1 MIDKIKEFNVPK
13 WLIAVLCLMPWLL
26 GAGVFIWIL
35 FLRFPLDGMFKI
47 EADLTGGNAY
57 VFPFLPA
64 ERTILLDGRAEGWKG
79 QRIVDDPV
87 YMNIV
92 TPGPYESVEVAMDFK
107 VLRQPLLEFGLV
119 KDSAGQQLEMYPWYS
134 EVLELESWKA
144 VVMEGKTK
152 GYVARGMADD
162 RLLSRDTRGLAV
174 WLASTTSPVMSDSWS
189 DQRLVKNVSLRGAHD
204 FWVVPADGKIF
215 FKIIIQDVNRN
226 RSGGVVAVQVLL
238 NDVLVHQDAIGTSGS
253 RDVGYGALTPVTVD
267 LKDLAPG
274 VYRLK
279 VVADDD
285 IFIRRVETHNPR
297 WVVGPRLVIG
307 DVVGYATTTHSLDAW
322 TNARHIVAETFH
334 KEGFQ
339 EISLGSVSGIIR
351 RTHTPVRID
360 RTDETVEPVRISAP
374 NGDVRVI
381 ADGYFS
387 FDQSSFFEPQP
398 RRLTAATMGSREGIE
413 AVLTGYQRVEA
424 LGDGWMRAKKTFPIV
439 SEAGSLRLVLSAPG
453 IASRAGAVDIKKVSV
468 TFRRAPM
475 DLQSWWDLLLKEA
488 KIAWRRIR

>member
-1 MIDKIKEFNVPK
+1 MIDQIKDFNVPR
-13 WLIAVLCLMPWLL
+13 WLAVALCLVPWFF
-26 GAGVFIWIL
+26 GAGVFVWIL
-35 FLRFPLDGMFKI
+35 FLRFPLDGVFKS
-47 EADLTGGNAY
+47 ESDLMGGNAY
-57 VFPFLPA
+57 IFPFLPA
-64 ERTILLDGRAEGWKG
+64 ERTVWPDEREDDWKG

-92 TPGPYESVEVAMDFK
+92 TPGPYESVEVAIDFK

-134 EVLELESWKA
+134 EVLEQNQWKA
-144 VVMEGKTK
+144 IDQEGRVK
-152 GYVARGMADD
+152 GYVARGVADD

-174 WLASTTSPVMSDSWS
+174 WLASTTSPIMSDVWS
-189 DQRLVKNVSLRGAHD
+189 DQALVKTLSLRGAHD

-215 FKIIIQDVNRN
+215 FKLIIQDINRN

-238 NDVLVHQDAIGTSGS
+238 NDVLVSQDALGTSGN
-253 RDVGYGALTPVTVD
+253 RDVGYSALTPVTVN
-267 LKDLAPG
+267 LKDLSPG

-279 VVADDD
+279 VLADDD

-297 WVVGPRLVIG
+297 WVVGPRLVVG
-307 DVVGYATTTHSLDAW
+307 DVVGYATTTQPLEAW

-339 EISLGSVSGIIR
+339 EISLGEARGIIR

-360 RTDETVEPVRISAP
+360 RTDATAEPVSINAP
-374 NGDVRVI
+374 RGDVRVI
-381 ADGYFS
+381 ADGYFG
-387 FDQSSFFEPQP
+387 FDRSSFFEPQP
-398 RRLTAATMGSREGIE
+398 RRLTVAAQGAREGIE
-413 AVLTGYQRVEA
+413 AVLTSYQRVED
-424 LGDGWMRAKKTFPIV
+424 LSDGWMRAKKTFPIA
-439 SEAGSLRLVLSAPG
+439 SEAGSLRMVLSAPG

-488 KIAWRRIR
+488 KMAWRRIR